1 MKKITN
7 LLFIFCAF
15 CIIFSCT
22 KNNDLPTTT
31 EPNITNTN
39 NSGSSSSNSSN
50 SNSSSGNSGTSN
62 SNNGTTTGN
71 NSDGTLFKIF
81 MTDAPVA
88 VEEVNI
94 DLQHV
99 IIKGSGG
106 GDTIHLGTNSGI
118 YNLLDFQNG
127 IDTLIASSMIT
138 VDTVTQVRLVLGEDN
153 TIKVDGVLHD
163 LKTPS
168 AQQSGLKVN
177 VHLPLDSI
185 DFYNLL
191 LDFDAEE
198 SVIQQGNGNYMLKP
212 VLKVL

>member
-1 MKKITN
+1 MKKTII
-7 LLFIFCAF
+7 LLFIFCVF
-15 CIIFSCT
+15 GFLFSCT
-22 KNNDLPTTT
+22 KNNDLPTIP

-39 NSGSSSSNSSN
+39 NPN
-50 SNSSSGNSGTSN
+50 SNNGNSGSSN

-71 NSDGTLFKIF
+71 NPSSDGTLFKIF

-99 IIKGSGG
+99 VIKGSGG

>member
-1 MKKITN
+1 MIKKPFLGFLVIGFFISKIFAMTKVTIKILT
-7 LLFIFCAF
+7 LLLATIC
-15 CIIFSCT
+15 IFSCS
-22 KNNDLPTTT
+22 KWDGDIIIPAVKVKSD
-31 EPNITNTN
+31 TN
-39 NSGSSSSNSSN
+39 NSP
-50 SNSSSGNSGTSN
+50 
-62 SNNGTTTGN
+62 N
-71 NSDGTLFKIF
+71 NSATLFNVF
-81 MTDAPVA
+81 MTDAPTN
-88 VEEVNI
+88 VEEVNV
-94 DLQHV
+94 DLESV
-99 IIKGSGG
+99 VIKGNGG
-106 GDTIHLGTNSGI
+106 GDTIQLGTNAGI

-127 IDTLIASSMIT
+127 IDTLIASSMVT

-163 LKTPS
+163 LITPS

-177 VHLPLDSI
+177 VNLPLDSI